1 MYLNRAFKYAEF
13 LFSDT
18 FRSARTPDSP
28 LSLYEGWSGTLLHL
42 CIPRPHTSSIAFQGP
57 SASLPIFC
65 IQTRRPFLSRKS
77 STDRP
82 PNSCSRNNNLIE
94 KAWICD
100 LCLPHLLA
108 ILIHLSPLHQRLCQ
122 TCHRNFSLVIICP
135 CVDCLLSICL
145 NLKLPEIT
153 KVILNPLCTLKR
165 NSLKSGVSFCNCTQR
180 NTFCNRNTCCD
191 YQSYFTIVQN
201 VYLINCTLTFCW
213 PPVLAL

>member
-1 MYLNRAFKYAEF
+1 MPSFSSRTHFVQHELLTPPSRSMRAGQVPYYTCAH
-13 LFSDT
+13 
-18 FRSARTPDSP
+18 A
-28 LSLYEGWSGTLLHL
+28 
-42 CIPRPHTSSIAFQGP
+42 SSHAFQGP

-82 PNSCSRNNNLIE
+82 PNSRSRNNNLIE

-153 KVILNPLCTLKR
+153 KP
-165 NSLKSGVSFCNCTQR
+165 
-180 NTFCNRNTCCD
+180 
-191 YQSYFTIVQN
+191 YFDRISH
-201 VYLINCTLTFCW
+201 F
-213 PPVLAL
+213 